1 MPSWR
6 LKRNTGTIINL
17 QTKKMKTTFN
27 LTGLEDQGLRIGWGI
42 EDITPAGPASL
53 YGQYYERISQYV
65 ESPLKVTACCIQ
77 WESRDGRNELAIM
90 VSMDLLCPLK
100 ALQDR
105 LRDLLREQAPELDA
119 RQLFLNATHTHSAPY
134 PDVNSNYG
142 KLLLERLCK
151 AVITAW
157 NGRAPAGVS
166 WGLDYAVTGHNRRVQ
181 YADGTTEMYG
191 STDRPDFVGLE
202 GPADPGIGM
211 LFCWNLNEE
220 LTGIIMNVATP
231 AQVVEAKYFVSAD
244 YWSEVRKQ
252 FKKRFSKDIFV
263 LAQCG
268 AAGDISPRDLARGYR
283 AGEPNMWDVAGIV
296 EIGRR
301 IFQVAMDAYPAARQ
315 AIATKVIFR
324 HAVRDI
330 SIPTRVVSKTE
341 YEEALN
347 IVKEIN
353 SREPTDPASPETA
366 WNRFLE
372 EIRQNEKTR
381 QYGPWDNK
389 NTDYGI
395 IRKKQAVVEQYE
407 SQGSNP
413 FYRMELH
420 VIRLGDVAIASNSFE
435 LFVDYGLSIMGRS
448 KAKLT
453 FLVQLSCDYNDYLPT
468 ERALQGGGYS
478 AMANPVGPAGGKVL
492 VDETVALIN
501 SMWEHL

>member
-1 MPSWR
+1 MES
-6 LKRNTGTIINL
+6 
-17 QTKKMKTTFN
+17 MFN
-27 LTGLEDQGLRIGWGI
+27 LTGLEDKGLRIGWGI
-42 EDITPAGPASL
+42 EDITPAGPTSL

-65 ESPLKVTACCIQ
+65 ESPLKVTACCIEWVPQ
-77 WESRDGRNELAIM
+77 NGKSELAIM
-90 VSMDLLCPLK
+90 VSMDLLCPLRTI
-100 ALQDR
+100 QDK
-105 LRDLLREQAPELDA
+105 LRDMLREQAPGLDV
-119 RQLFLNATHTHSAPY
+119 RKVFLNATHTHSAPY
-134 PDVNSNYG
+134 PDVNSDYG
-142 KLLLERLCK
+142 KLLLDKLCK
-151 AVITAW
+151 VVITAW
-157 NGRAPAGVS
+157 NGRVPAGVS
-166 WGLDYAVTGHNRRVQ
+166 WGL
-181 YADGTTEMYG
+181 
-191 STDRPDFVGLE
+191 PDFAGLE

-211 LFCWNLNEE
+211 LFCWSLNEE
-220 LTGIIMNVATP
+220 LTGVIMNVATP
-231 AQVVEAKYFVSAD
+231 AQVVEAKYFISAD
-244 YWSEVRKQ
+244 YWSEVRQQ
-252 FKKRFSKDIFV
+252 FKKRFAKDIFV

-268 AAGDISPRDLARGYR
+268 AAGDVSPRDLSRGYR

-301 IFQVAMDAYPAARQ
+301 IFQVAMDAYPAARKG
-315 AIATKVIFR
+315 IKTKVIFR
-324 HAVRDI
+324 HAVKDLY
-330 SIPTRVVSKTE
+330 IPTRVVSKKE
-341 YEEALN
+341 YEDALV

-353 SREPTDPASPETA
+353 SREPADPASPETA

-381 QYGPWDNK
+381 KYGPWDNK

-395 IRKKQAVVEQYE
+395 IRKKQAVVEQYQNQE
-407 SQGSNP
+407 ANP
-413 FYRMELH
+413 YYPMELH

-501 SMWEHL
+501 SMWEQV